1 MLLNR
6 STALVVLVAMAIGEV
21 AITYLY
27 VQYYQSLSSP
37 AWFRFILITLL
48 LIVVMGTP
56 RAQMLIF
63 KDVSRN
69 KTDNRIIVCLM
80 LIESLITASMILYLV
95 KNPH

>member
-1 MLLNR
+1 
-6 STALVVLVAMAIGEV
+6 MAVGEI

-27 VQYYQSLSSP
+27 VRYYHSLDYP
-37 AWFRFILITLL
+37 ASFKFLLITLL

-56 RAQMLIF
+56 RAQMRIF
-63 KDVSRN
+63 RDVERN

-80 LIESLITASMILYLV
+80 LIESFIVTAMILYLV